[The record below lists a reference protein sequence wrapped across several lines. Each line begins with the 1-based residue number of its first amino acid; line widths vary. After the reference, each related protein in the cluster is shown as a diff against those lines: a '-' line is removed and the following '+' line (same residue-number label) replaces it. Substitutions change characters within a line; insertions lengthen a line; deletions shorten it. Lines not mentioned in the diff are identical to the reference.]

1 MWKTWYCEKK
11 KSACLMFILVLSHKS
26 IYIIYLQWRHTVVR
40 RQRDIEQNDI
50 VLCKVSGKRF

>member
-1 MWKTWYCEKK
+1 MY
-11 KSACLMFILVLSHKS
+11 V
-26 IYIIYLQWRHTVVR
+26 QWRHTVVR